1 MLGRKRGALIGAAGM
16 LAVSLMTLTAS
27 AQEEH
32 SNDGAAFL
40 RAGVGPRYLAMGGA
54 GTATATDVHAGYWNP
69 AGLGWMRG
77 WQIAG
82 MYTGGLDFD
91 RSHNYVGV
99 GYGGEMGS
107 IALSWINAGTD
118 EIRGTDINGNPTSEF
133 SFGENAIQLSLA
145 KAWDRFAF
153 GVTGKMV
160 NQDVGIDFGDDD
172 NVTGFGLDLGA
183 SLRMNRYFNLGIAA
197 QDIFTEVGD
206 AEEANDVPA
215 SLRIGGTLFPAD
227 GFTLA
232 MDLNKVK
239 DDEDFQFRGGA
250 EYKFWLNE
258 EFNASLRAG
267 MDQTRFAGGF
277 GVGFDWFNFD
287 YAYVVEPEDF
297 LGENHRLGILLKFG
311 EDDMGPGTMT
321 GGPDRDRDG
330 IPDDVDKCPDQPED
344 FDGYMDT
351 DGCPDLDND
360 GDGIPDVQDQCPN
373 QAEDLDGFEDS
384 DGCPDLDNDKDGIL
398 DKDDKCPNAAET
410 FNGFEDTDG
419 CPDEAPIYF
428 PRVHINFKFGTAE
441 ISGADPIP
449 TLEEVAQ
456 IMKDHPDIIVEV
468 QGHTDNVGTDE
479 SNQILSQK
487 RAQAVKEYLV
497 RKGVPAERLQTAG
510 FGESRPIDTN
520 DTDLG
525 RARNRRIE
533 FVVVKR

>member
-1 MLGRKRGALIGAAGM
+1 M
-16 LAVSLMTLTAS
+16 SLTAS
-27 AQEEH
+27 AQENH
-32 SNDGAAFL
+32 SNDAGAFL
-40 RAGVGPRYLAMGGA
+40 RAGVGPRYLALGGA
-54 GTATATDVHAGYWNP
+54 GTAAATDVHAGYWNP
-69 AGLGWMRG
+69 AGLGWMKG

-91 RSHNYVGV
+91 RNHNYIGV
-99 GYGGEMGS
+99 GWGGEQLS
-107 IALSWINAGTD
+107 LALSWINAGTSDLEGFD
-118 EIRGTDINGNPTSEF
+118 ESGNPTSEF
-133 SFGENAIQLSLA
+133 DFGENALQLSLG
-145 KAWDRFAF
+145 KAWDRFSLGA
-153 GVTGKMV
+153 TGKLV
-160 NQDVGIDFGDDD
+160 NQDVGVDFGENDS
-172 NVTGFGLDLGA
+172 VTGFGLDLGA
-183 SLRMNRYFNLGIAA
+183 QIRFNRYFHLGLMA
-197 QDIFTEVGD
+197 QDIFTEIGD
-206 AEEANDVPA
+206 DEDTNDVPPQ
-215 SLRIGGTLFPAD
+215 LRIGGALFPGE
-227 GFTLA
+227 GFTLSA
-232 MDLNKVK
+232 DMSKTR
-239 DDEDFQFRGGA
+239 DDEDFEFHGGA
-250 EYKFWLNE
+250 EYKFWLSE
-258 EFNASLRAG
+258 EFNASLRLG
-267 MDQTRFAGGF
+267 MDQSRFAGGF
-277 GVGFDWFNFD
+277 GIGYNWLNFD

-297 LGENHRLGILLKFG
+297 QGENHRLGLLLKFG
-311 EDDMGPGTMT
+311 EEEMGPA
-321 GGPDRDRDG
+321 GGAADRDRDG

-351 DGCPDLDND
+351 DGCPDADND

-456 IMKDHPDIIVEV
+456 IMKDHPEIVVEV

-479 SNQILSQK
+479 NNQVLSEK
-487 RAQAVKEYLV
+487 RAQAVKDYLV
-497 RKGVPAERLQTAG
+497 RKGVPADRLQTAG